1 MPSLAFDPALD
12 FKLLLAVPAI
22 PLVGYA
28 LQIFLRRK
36 LPHGDK
42 LLTFGMFVVMC
53 LTVYLGAK
61 GLYAAHHGTRF
72 FHQSRDAGFGFGW
85 LYPDG
90 SVPESQNIVLGILY
104 DPLGAAM
111 LAVVG
116 IVSFCVHLF
125 SIGYVHGDK
134 RYAIFFANIS
144 LFTFAMLGLVLA
156 DNLLVLFIF
165 WELMGA
171 MSYLLIGH
179 FAHDPGQPFFHRWAT
194 WACKK
199 AFLTTRVGDVLLFIG
214 IFILWDKFHTLRFT
228 ELWAAAQAT
237 VAENGGEFPTWL
249 TWAGL
254 CVFGGTVGKSA
265 QFPLHIWL
273 PDAMAGPTPVSAM
286 IHAATMVAAGV
297 FLLGRMFPLL
307 SPTVLSV
314 VTVVGATTALF
325 AATIGTTCYDLKA
338 VLAYS
343 TISQLGFMVAAVGLG
358 GVVAGMFHMTTHAF
372 FKACLFLSAGS
383 VIHGC
388 HHVQDMRLM
397 GGLRKSMPITF
408 ACTLACTLAIA
419 GVPLFSG
426 FYSKD
431 KIIQAGWLQ
440 VLDVEHFNG
449 WALYA
454 LLALSAAAALTA
466 FYMFRL
472 IFLTFFGEYRGNQ
485 ERHRFSAMLARE
497 GVEGPDPNEHS
508 AQELH
513 GAHAHAEAGHD
524 HGHGDA
530 QGHAHGGAEHGHAH
544 DTGHR
549 SPAHR
554 VQPIAHSVAHE
565 AHGAGHGGHAEHGH
579 GAHEPHESPPVMTI
593 ALVIL
598 AFLGIFGGHFW
609 LTAPQS
615 ALSGHP
621 WFEELVTVPSLYAPE
636 KGSENGIDT
645 TALAEWAAP
654 KLSEHAREHHE
665 HLVHQA
671 HNLAAWGSTLIAL
684 FGIALA
690 TVLYVVRP
698 EIPGRIVGALG
709 QVYTLVRRKYFI
721 DELVEASVLRPTWA
735 LTRTLRWFDENV
747 VDGLVKLV
755 GRLNKLLGHLSAW
768 FDKVFID
775 GAVNA
780 VAMASQVFGAAFR
793 LVQTG
798 RIQQYAA
805 FAVGGA
811 VLTAAWLILA

>member
-1 MPSLAFDPALD
+1 MSLAFDPATD
-12 FKLLLAVPAI
+12 FWLLLAVPAI
-22 PLVGYA
+22 PLLGYV
-28 LQIFLRRK
+28 LQIFLGKR

-42 LLTFGMFVVMC
+42 LLTLGMFVVMC

-61 GLYAAHHGTRF
+61 GLYAAHHGERF
-72 FHQSRDAGFGFGW
+72 FHESRAAGLSFGW
-85 LYPDG
+85 LYTEG
-90 SVPESQNIVLGILY
+90 SVPETQNIVLGILY

-125 SIGYVHGDK
+125 SIGYVHGDR
-134 RYAIFFANIS
+134 RYSIFFANIS

-179 FAHDPGQPFFHRWAT
+179 FSQDPSQPFFHRWAT

-228 ELWAAAQAT
+228 ELWAAARET
-237 VAENGGEFPTWL
+237 VAANGGEFPAWL

-297 FLLGRMFPLL
+297 FLLGRMYPLL
-307 SPTVLSV
+307 SPDVLAV

-397 GGLRKSMPITF
+397 GGLRKKMPITF

-431 KIIQAGWLQ
+431 KIIQAGWVQ
-440 VLDVEHFNG
+440 VLDKAQFDG
-449 WALYA
+449 WSLYA
-454 LLALSAAAALTA
+454 LIALCTAAALTA

-485 ERHRFSAMLARE
+485 AQHRFSAMLARE
-497 GVEGPDPNEHS
+497 GVEGPDPNEH
-508 AQELH
+508 
-513 GAHAHAEAGHD
+513 AE
-524 HGHGDA
+524 
-530 QGHAHGGAEHGHAH
+530 
-544 DTGHR
+544 
-549 SPAHR
+549 P
-554 VQPIAHSVAHE
+554 VVA
-565 AHGAGHGGHAEHGH
+565 HAEHGH
-579 GAHEPHESPPVMTI
+579 GEHGHGHDGHGHDEHAQHGHAHHAPAPAAHHVVHAETHGHGGHAGHGEHGGHAHEPHESPPVMTI

-598 AFLGIFGGHFW
+598 AFLGVFGGHFW
-609 LTAPQS
+609 LTAPQT
-615 ALSGHP
+615 ALTGHP
-621 WFEELVTVPSLYAPE
+621 WFEELVTVPSLYGPEVSEWVAPIPA
-636 KGSENGIDT
+636 S
-645 TALAEWAAP
+645 AQAAEHQ
-654 KLSEHAREHHE
+654 EHI
-665 HLVHQA
+665 VHQA
-671 HNLAAWGSTLIAL
+671 HSLAVLVSTLIAL
-684 FGIALA
+684 FGIGLA
-690 TVLYVVRP
+690 VVLYLVRP

-709 QVYTLVRRKYFI
+709 QVYTAVRRKYFI
-721 DELVEASVLRPTWA
+721 DEAVDRAVLAPTWSI
-735 LTRTLRWFDENV
+735 TRTLKWIDENV
-747 VDGLVKLV
+747 VDGLVKTV
-755 GRLNKLLGHLSAW
+755 GALNKVLGHLSAL

-780 VAMASQVFGAAFR
+780 IAMASQVFGAAFR
-793 LVQTG
+793 LLQTG